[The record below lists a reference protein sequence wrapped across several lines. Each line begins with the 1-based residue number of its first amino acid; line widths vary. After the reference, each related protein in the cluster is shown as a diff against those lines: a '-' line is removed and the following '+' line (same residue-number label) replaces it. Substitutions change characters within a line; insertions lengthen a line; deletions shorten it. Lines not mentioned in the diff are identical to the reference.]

1 MNAKFLS
8 DFKLALAVASGAP
21 EAKRAFVV
29 QLEGVVRAYVTK
41 RYRLATDVVDDL
53 TQGILERALIN
64 AQSFRGDATLSTWV
78 LRLARA
84 HTCSILRAERCR
96 RARQYS
102 YASPPTDSSVRA
114 HELREECAA
123 LVDSLSPD
131 ERALVLRRAWG
142 WTLAEISEESGA
154 QIATV
159 RRRLAGVQSRLREGS
174 R

>member
-1 MNAKFLS
+1 MKTTHLQARTAVLAALG
-8 DFKLALAVASGAP
+8 LALAALEAP
-21 EAKRAFVV
+21 
-29 QLEGVVRAYVTK
+29 
-41 RYRLATDVVDDL
+41 
-53 TQGILERALIN
+53 
-64 AQSFRGDATLSTWV
+64 AQFRISN
-78 LRLARA
+78 R
-84 HTCSILRAERCR
+84 SILRAERCR
-96 RARQYS
+96 RARQSS